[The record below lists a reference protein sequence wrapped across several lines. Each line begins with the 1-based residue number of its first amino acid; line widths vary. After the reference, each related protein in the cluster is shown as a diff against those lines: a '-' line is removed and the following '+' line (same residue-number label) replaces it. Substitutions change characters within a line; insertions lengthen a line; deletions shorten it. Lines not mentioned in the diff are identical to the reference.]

1 MPLSSLNLMQ
11 IPMQQASQ
19 AANRPLPLDVLE
31 ARRAA
36 KEQEQLARSKADSE
50 RAKVNEYSAAGQNKR
65 NTQARTE
72 QVMQEAKGMMTAQD
86 VKDPNFSTEAKQ
98 VIQHLMNSGDP
109 GAIKAATEMAPIIEK
124 FMESEKTDPSTMKG
138 ELTQSI
144 IEKNKRS
151 PAGSG
156 TTPKYP
162 DVQAQVKSENDLFTY
177 ANRNMASSFPNVK
190 MVANDD
196 GAMVPEK
203 LNPASFNF
211 MQETFK
217 NHLQQMT
224 KGMPTNQI
232 PRDAVKNAWD
242 TVRDRYMVI
251 DYDPWGP
258 GDEQVLVPK
267 IVYNRIKQDLPSAT
281 DVEIAAA
288 YLEELGTR

>member
-1 MPLSSLNLMQ
+1 
-11 IPMQQASQ
+11 MQQASQ

-36 KEQEQLARSKADSE
+36 REQEELARFKADSE
-50 RAKVNEYSAAGQNKR
+50 RTKADEYAAAGQGER
-65 NTQARTE
+65 AVQARTA
-72 QVMQEAKGMMTAQD
+72 QVMQQARGMMTAES
-86 VKDPNFSTEAKQ
+86 VKDPQFSTQAKE

-124 FMESEKTDPSTMKG
+124 FMESEPTDPSTMKG
-138 ELTQSI
+138 ELTKSQ

-151 PAGSG
+151 PAGSA

-162 DVQAQVKSENDLFTY
+162 DVQAQVKSENDLFAY
-177 ANRNMASSFPNVK
+177 ANRNMSSSFPNVEVK
-190 MVANDD
+190 ANDS
-196 GAMVPEK
+196 GEMVPTK
-203 LNPASFNF
+203 LNQASFNF

-224 KGMPTNQI
+224 RGMPTNQI

-258 GDEQVLVPK
+258 GDEQVMVPK
-267 IVYNRIKQDLPSAT
+267 IIYNRIKQDLPSAT
-281 DVEIAAA
+281 DVEIAGA